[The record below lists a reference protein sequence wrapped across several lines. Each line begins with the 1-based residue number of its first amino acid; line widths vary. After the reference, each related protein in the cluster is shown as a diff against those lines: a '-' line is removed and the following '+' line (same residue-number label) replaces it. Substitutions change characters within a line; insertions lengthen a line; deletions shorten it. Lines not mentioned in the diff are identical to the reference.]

1 MTLRLYPQFPKAG
14 FGDVRRLAGLRIH
27 LYIPHPSTL
36 LIYFFHIS
44 WIYLKTKTTTVSQ
57 IIIGTSLE
65 NLGIQ
70 RKSCPCYRFPSSY
83 YRINQTTKPS
93 HNPFH
98 TMLDIFFSSAK
109 LTSSPCVI
117 FSGSSV
123 SVSEMIVDEEEI
135 CDEGAKMDSI
145 ELNRESMRGRALGI
159 LPSVDAVLVFRSR
172 CFEHIQ
178 IFSKSY

>member
-1 MTLRLYPQFPKAG
+1 
-14 FGDVRRLAGLRIH
+14 
-27 LYIPHPSTL
+27 
-36 LIYFFHIS
+36 
-44 WIYLKTKTTTVSQ
+44 
-57 IIIGTSLE
+57 
-65 NLGIQ
+65 
-70 RKSCPCYRFPSSY
+70 
-83 YRINQTTKPS
+83 
-93 HNPFH
+93 
-98 TMLDIFFSSAK
+98 MLDIFFSSAK
-109 LTSSPCVI
+109 LTSSLCII